1 MIEKEQSLI
10 DNLKIL
16 WFNYFITNSKSLVVR
31 FAYCSAM
38 QPKEN
43 RMKRLKMVVIALL
56 ITMILPFAVF
66 AGGSVEVDE
75 SATVSIEFWHAM
87 SGARVDLI
95 QGIVDKF
102 MAENPNIKVDV
113 QYTGSYNDTLN
124 KVKSAYK
131 AGNAPDVFHSY
142 EIGTLGLIN
151 SGIISPLDEIAN
163 KFKRKIPWD
172 DFFTPVQSYYKYQG
186 DHYSMPFNSS
196 TPLIYYNK
204 NFFKKAGLDVDNPP
218 KTYDDIRA
226 AAVKLKAAGYENP
239 VTWNLH
245 SWYFEQMICLQ
256 DEPFVNDKNG
266 RSGDLPTEVVFNGE
280 AGQNVLNWWIGMEK
294 DGLFLDVGPGWSNHR
309 AAFGSGEVAI
319 VMSSSSDVNR
329 LTAALAEKGWEMG
342 TGYIPRPEGAKGGV
356 AIGGGSLWMTNNHTV
371 EEELAALKL
380 ITHISEDESQIAWHK
395 GTGYF
400 PVRKTA
406 MDQLKS
412 EGWFNENPNY
422 LTAFNQLLDS
432 PETLNTSGGLLGIF
446 PEARELIQSAIQE
459 MYAGK
464 PVKQALDE
472 AAAKAN
478 ASIAEWN
485 EVIQ

>member
-1 MIEKEQSLI
+1 MKKMKLI
-10 DNLKIL
+10 VI
-16 WFNYFITNSKSLVVR
+16 ISII
-31 FAYCSAM
+31 AM
-38 QPKEN
+38 
-43 RMKRLKMVVIALL
+43 L
-56 ITMILPFAVF
+56 LPFSAF
-66 AGGSVEVDE
+66 AGGKAEVDE
-75 SATVSIEFWHAM
+75 SAEVTIQFWHAM
-87 SGARVDLI
+87 SGARIELI
-95 QGIVDKF
+95 QGIVDDF
-102 MAENPNIKVDV
+102 MKENPNIKVEV

-151 SGIISPLDEIAN
+151 SGIINPLDEIAAKYN
-163 KFKRKIPWD
+163 HPIPWD
-172 DFFTPVQSYYKYQG
+172 DFFVPVQSYYKYLG
-186 DHYSMPFNSS
+186 NHYSMPFNSS

-204 NFFKKAGLDVDNPP
+204 TFFKKAGLDPDNPP
-218 KTYDDIRA
+218 KTYEDIKKA
-226 AAVKLKAAGYENP
+226 AMKLKEAGYNTP

-256 DEPFVNDKNG
+256 NAPFVNNDNG
-266 RSGDLPTEVVFNGE
+266 RSKELPTEVLFNGE
-280 AGQNVLNWWIGMEK
+280 AGQKVLDWWIGMEK
-294 DGLFLDVGPGWSNHR
+294 EGLFLDVGPGWSNHR
-309 AAFGSGEVAI
+309 AAFGSGEVAM

-342 TGYIPRPEGAKGGV
+342 TGYIPRPEGATGGV
-356 AIGGGSLWMTNNHTV
+356 AIGGGSLWMTNNHTN

-380 ITHISEDESQIAWHK
+380 ITYISEDKSQIAWHK

-406 MDQLKS
+406 MDKLKE
-412 EGWFNENPNY
+412 EGWFVENPNY

-432 PETLNTSGGLLGIF
+432 PETLNTAGALLGIF
-446 PEARELIQSAIQE
+446 PEARDLIQSAIQE

-464 PVKQALDE
+464 PVKEALDE

-478 ASIAEWN
+478 TSIADWN
-485 EVIQ
+485 DIIQ

>member
-1 MIEKEQSLI
+1 
-10 DNLKIL
+10 
-16 WFNYFITNSKSLVVR
+16 
-31 FAYCSAM
+31 
-38 QPKEN
+38 
-43 RMKRLKMVVIALL
+43 MKRFFVIMIVVFLIIPGLL
-56 ITMILPFAVF
+56 T
-66 AGGSVEVDE
+66 SCKKKVEVNE
-75 SATVSIEFWHAM
+75 TASVSIEFWHAM
-87 SGARVDLI
+87 SGARIDLI

-124 KVKSAYK
+124 KVKSAGK

-151 SGIISPLDEIAN
+151 SGIITPLDELAK
-163 KFKRKIPWD
+163 KFDKKIPWK
-172 DFFTPVQSYYKYQG
+172 DFFTPVQSYYKYKG

-196 TPLIYYNK
+196 TPLIFYNK
-204 NFFKKAGLDVDNPP
+204 TFFKKAGLDTENPP
-218 KTYDDIRA
+218 KTYEDIRTA
-226 AAVKLKAAGYENP
+226 AKALKDSGMETP

-256 DEPFVNDKNG
+256 DEPFVNEKNG
-266 RSGDLPTEVVFNGE
+266 RSGNLPTEVVFNEE
-280 AGQNVLNWWIGMEK
+280 AGQNVLNWWIGMFK

-329 LTAALAEKGWEMG
+329 LTEALSEKGWEMG

-356 AIGGGSLWMTNNHTV
+356 AIGGGSLWITNGHTA

-380 ITHISEDESQIAWHK
+380 VTYISEDESQIAWHK

-406 MDQLKS
+406 MDKLET
-412 EGWFNENPNY
+412 EGWFEENPNY

-432 PETLNTSGGLLGIF
+432 PETLNTAGGLLGIF
-446 PEARELIQSAIQE
+446 PEARELVQSAIQE

-464 PVKQALDE
+464 SVEQGLNE
-472 AAAKAN
+472 AAKKAN
-478 ASIAEWN
+478 AAIKEWN
-485 EVIQ
+485 EIIQ

>member
-1 MIEKEQSLI
+1 MKKSYLIAMIL
-10 DNLKIL
+10 
-16 WFNYFITNSKSLVVR
+16 FV
-31 FAYCSAM
+31 A
-38 QPKEN
+38 
-43 RMKRLKMVVIALL
+43 
-56 ITMILPFAVF
+56 MILPTALFA
-66 AGGSVEVDE
+66 AGNVEVDE
-75 SATVSIEFWHAM
+75 SADVNIEFWHAM
-87 SGARVDLI
+87 SGARVELI

-131 AGNAPDVFHSY
+131 AGNAPDIFHSY

-151 SGIISPLDEIAN
+151 SGIISPLDEIAG
-163 KFKRKIPWD
+163 KFDRKIPWD
-172 DFFTPVQSYYKYQG
+172 DFFAPVQSYYKYKG

-204 NFFKKAGLDVDNPP
+204 TFFAKAGLDPENPP
-218 KTYDDIRA
+218 KTYEEIRE
-226 AAVKLKAAGYENP
+226 AAVALQAAGYKTP
-239 VTWNLH
+239 LTWNLH

-266 RSGDLPTEVVFNGE
+266 RSGNLPTEVVFNGE
-280 AGQNVLNWWIGMEK
+280 AGQKVLEWWVGLEK

-309 AAFGSGEVAI
+309 AAFGSGEVALT
-319 VMSSSSDVNR
+319 MSSSSDVNT
-329 LTAALAEKGWEMG
+329 LTAALKEKGWEMG

-356 AIGGGSLWMTNNHTV
+356 AIGGGSLWLTNSHTT

-380 ITHISEDESQIAWHK
+380 ITYISEDEAQIAWHK

-406 MDQLKS
+406 MDQLES
-412 EGWFNENPNY
+412 EGWFDENPNF

-432 PETLNTSGGLLGIF
+432 PETLNTAGGLLGIF

-464 PVKQALDE
+464 PVKEALDE
-472 AAAKAN
+472 AAAKVN
-478 ASIAEWN
+478 ASMTEWN

>member
-1 MIEKEQSLI
+1 MKKSKMI
-10 DNLKIL
+10 
-16 WFNYFITNSKSLVVR
+16 
-31 FAYCSAM
+31 
-38 QPKEN
+38 
-43 RMKRLKMVVIALL
+43 VIAILV
-56 ITMILPFAVF
+56 TMILPFAVF
-66 AGGSVEVDE
+66 ATGSADVKVDE

-87 SGARVDLI
+87 SGGRVELI

-131 AGNAPDVFHSY
+131 AGNAPDIFHSY

-151 SGIISPLDEIAN
+151 SGIISPLDEVAKKYN
-163 KFKRKIPWD
+163 REIPWD

-186 DHYSMPFNSS
+186 IHYSMPFNSS
-196 TPLIYYNK
+196 TPLIFYNK
-204 NFFKKAGLDVDNPP
+204 TFFKKAGLDPENPP
-218 KTYDDIRA
+218 KTYEEIRA
-226 AAVKLKAAGYENP
+226 AAVKLQAAGYKTP

-256 DEPFVNDKNG
+256 DAPFVNDQNG
-266 RSGDLPTEVVFNGE
+266 RSGKLPTAVEFNGE
-280 AGQNVLNWWIGMEK
+280 AGQKVLNWWVGMEK

-329 LTAALAEKGWEMG
+329 LTEALAEKGWEMG
-342 TGYIPRPEGAKGGV
+342 TGYIPRPEGATGGV
-356 AIGGGSLWMTNNHTV
+356 AIGGGSLWMTNNHTP

-380 ITHISEDESQIAWHK
+380 ITYISEDESQIAWHK

-412 EGWFNENPNY
+412 EGWFEENPNY

-432 PETLNTSGGLLGIF
+432 PETLNTAGGLLGIF

>member
-1 MIEKEQSLI
+1 MKKSKLIAMIL
-10 DNLKIL
+10 
-16 WFNYFITNSKSLVVR
+16 FVV
-31 FAYCSAM
+31 
-38 QPKEN
+38 
-43 RMKRLKMVVIALL
+43 
-56 ITMILPFAVF
+56 MILPSALM

-75 SATVSIEFWHAM
+75 SAEVNIEFWHAM
-87 SGARVDLI
+87 SGARIELI
-95 QGIVDKF
+95 QGVVDKF
-102 MAENPNIKVDV
+102 MAENPNINVDV

-131 AGNAPDVFHSY
+131 AGNAPDIFHSY

-151 SGIISPLDEIAN
+151 SGIISPLDEIAD
-163 KFKRKIPWD
+163 KFKREIPWD
-172 DFFTPVQSYYKYQG
+172 DFFTPVQSYYKYKG
-186 DHYSMPFNSS
+186 DHYSMPFNTS

-204 NFFKKAGLDVDNPP
+204 TFFAKAGLDPENPP
-218 KTYDDIRA
+218 KTFEEIRE
-226 AAVKLKAAGYENP
+226 AAVALQAAGYKTP
-239 VTWNLH
+239 ITWNLH

-266 RSGDLPTEVVFNGE
+266 RSGELPTEVVFNGE
-280 AGQNVLNWWIGMEK
+280 AGQKVLDWWVGLEK

-309 AAFGSGEVAI
+309 AAFGSGEVALT
-319 VMSSSSDVNR
+319 MSSSSDVNV
-329 LTAALAEKGWEMG
+329 LTAALADKGWEMG
-342 TGYIPRPEGAKGGV
+342 TGYIPRPEGSKGGV
-356 AIGGGSLWMTNNHTV
+356 AIGGGSLWMTNNHST

-380 ITHISEDESQIAWHK
+380 LTYISEDESQIAWHK

-406 MDQLKS
+406 MVQLES
-412 EGWFNENPNY
+412 EGWFVENPNY

-432 PETLNTSGGLLGIF
+432 PETLNTAGGLLGIF
-446 PEARELIQSAIQE
+446 PEVRELVQSAIQE

-464 PVKQALDE
+464 PVKEALDE
-472 AAAKAN
+472 VAAKAN

>member
-1 MIEKEQSLI
+1 MKKSKMI
-10 DNLKIL
+10 
-16 WFNYFITNSKSLVVR
+16 
-31 FAYCSAM
+31 
-38 QPKEN
+38 
-43 RMKRLKMVVIALL
+43 VIAML
-56 ITMILPFAVF
+56 ITMILPIAVF
-66 AGGSVEVDE
+66 AGGSVDVDE

-95 QGIVDKF
+95 QSIVDKF

-151 SGIISPLDEIAN
+151 SGIISPLDVIAK
-163 KFKRKIPWD
+163 KFDREIPWD

-196 TPLIYYNK
+196 TPLIFYNK
-204 NFFKKAGLDVDNPP
+204 NFFEKAGLDVDNPP
-218 KTYDDIRA
+218 KTYEDIRA
-226 AAVKLKAAGYENP
+226 AAVKLKAAGYDNP

-266 RSGDLPTEVVFNGE
+266 RSGKLPTEVVFNGE
-280 AGQNVLNWWIGMEK
+280 AGQKVLNWWVGMEK

-329 LTAALAEKGWEMG
+329 LTDALAEKGWEMG
-342 TGYIPRPEGAKGGV
+342 TGYIPRPAGAKGGV
-356 AIGGGSLWMTNNHTV
+356 AIGGGSLWMTNNHSA

-380 ITHISEDESQIAWHK
+380 ITYISEDESQIAWHK

-406 MDQLKS
+406 MDQLKA
-412 EGWFNENPNY
+412 EGWFDENPNY

-446 PEARELIQSAIQE
+446 PEAREIIQSAIQE

-472 AAAKAN
+472 AAAKVN

-485 EVIQ
+485 EIIQ

>member
-1 MIEKEQSLI
+1 MEK
-10 DNLKIL
+10 
-16 WFNYFITNSKSLVVR
+16 
-31 FAYCSAM
+31 
-38 QPKEN
+38 
-43 RMKRLKMVVIALL
+43 LKMIVIAML
-56 ITMILPFAVF
+56 ITVILPFAVF
-66 AGGSVEVDE
+66 AGGSVDVDE

-151 SGIISPLDEIAN
+151 SGIISPLDEIAK

-186 DHYSMPFNSS
+186 EHYSMPFNSS
-196 TPLIYYNK
+196 TPLIFYNK
-204 NFFKKAGLDVDNPP
+204 TFFKKAGLDVDNPP
-218 KTYDDIRA
+218 KTYEDIRA

-266 RSGDLPTEVVFNGE
+266 RSGKLPTEVVFNGE

-329 LTAALAEKGWEMG
+329 LTAALEEKGWGMG

-356 AIGGGSLWMTNNHTV
+356 AIGGGSLWMTNNHTS

-380 ITHISEDESQIAWHK
+380 ITYISEDESQIAWHK

-412 EGWFNENPNY
+412 EGWFDENPNY

-459 MYAGK
+459 MYTGK

>member
-1 MIEKEQSLI
+1 MK
-10 DNLKIL
+10 
-16 WFNYFITNSKSLVVR
+16 KSL
-31 FAYCSAM
+31 
-38 QPKEN
+38 
-43 RMKRLKMVVIALL
+43 LILL
-56 ITMILPFAVF
+56 VLLLAVTAVF
-66 AGGSVEVDE
+66 VGCKKKVDVDE
-75 SATVSIEFWHAM
+75 SATVSIELWHAM
-87 SGARVDLI
+87 SGARIDLI

-102 MAENPNIKVDV
+102 MVENPNIKVDV

-124 KVKSAYK
+124 KVKSAHK

-151 SGIISPLDEIAN
+151 SGIISPLDQIAE
-163 KFKRKIPWD
+163 KFDREIPWD

-196 TPLIYYNK
+196 TPLIFYNK
-204 NFFKKAGLDVDNPP
+204 TFFEKAGLDVDNPP
-218 KTYDDIRA
+218 KTYEEIRT
-226 AAVKLKAAGYENP
+226 AAVKLQAAGYKTP

-256 DEPFVNDKNG
+256 DKPFVNDDNG
-266 RSGDLPTEVVFNGE
+266 RSGNLPTEVVFNGE
-280 AGQNVLNWWIGMEK
+280 AGQKVLNWWVGMEK

-319 VMSSSSDVNR
+319 VMSSSSDVNS

-342 TGYIPRPEGAKGGV
+342 TGYIPRPEGATGGV
-356 AIGGGSLWMTNNHTV
+356 AIGGGSLWMTNNHTA

-380 ITHISEDESQIAWHK
+380 ITYISEDESQIAWHK

-406 MDQLKS
+406 MDKLKA
-412 EGWFNENPNY
+412 EGWFDENPNY

-446 PEARELIQSAIQE
+446 PETRELIQSAIQE

-472 AAAKAN
+472 AAAKVN
-478 ASIAEWN
+478 ASITEWN